1 MLHTKIWSG
10 SLCRAVPEKDIE
22 TIVAIKK
29 LYDQKFQAGG
39 YIRFDEQISLAVWLL
54 EQFPGIR
61 KKLQNMYSYILVDEA
76 QDIDEMQGKL
86 IRLLVEESN
95 PQIAIFG
102 DTDQAIYGFR
112 GGSNKFMLEFL
123 QLYPEALEIKL
134 MIISDHRKKYWIWQ
148 IG

>member
-1 MLHTKIWSG
+1 
-10 SLCRAVPEKDIE
+10 
-22 TIVAIKK
+22 
-29 LYDQKFQAGG
+29 
-39 YIRFDEQISLAVWLL
+39 
-54 EQFPGIR
+54 
-61 KKLQNMYSYILVDEA
+61 MYSYILVDEA

-134 MIISDHRKKYWIWQ
+134 NDNFRSSKENTGYGK
-148 IG
+148 